1 MKQMEYQPRARIL
14 RAETDRI
21 LDLKAECDRSG
32 SLIDGRGNSAPPA
45 EPTGS
50 AMERLFLKGR
60 KQESFEISILELI
73 EVILGGLSLLI
84 AQAQLGYGR
93 GDTGMLI
100 IRGQDGEP
108 RAKLS
113 KLNGQVSLRLLDNEG
128 KTRAEV
134 SIDSS
139 ENPNFCRLYKP

>member
-1 MKQMEYQPRARIL
+1 
-14 RAETDRI
+14 
-21 LDLKAECDRSG
+21 
-32 SLIDGRGNSAPPA
+32 
-45 EPTGS
+45 
-50 AMERLFLKGR
+50 MERLSLKGR
-60 KQESFEISILELI
+60 KQESFEISILGFI

-93 GDTGMLI
+93 VDTGILI

-113 KLNGQVSLRLLDNEG
+113 EINGQVSLRLLDNEG

-139 ENPNFCRLYKP
+139 GNPNFCRLDKP